1 MENIDLKIT
10 AILVTLFCGQIIYN
24 MTIQKHLGS
33 TLILGVLLLSMI
45 TFLLFIVSGIVKT
58 QRVTNN

>member
-1 MENIDLKIT
+1 MKNLDLKII
-10 AILVTLFCGQIIYN
+10 AVLIAAFCGQIIYN

-45 TFLLFIVSGIVKT
+45 IFLLFIVSGIVKT